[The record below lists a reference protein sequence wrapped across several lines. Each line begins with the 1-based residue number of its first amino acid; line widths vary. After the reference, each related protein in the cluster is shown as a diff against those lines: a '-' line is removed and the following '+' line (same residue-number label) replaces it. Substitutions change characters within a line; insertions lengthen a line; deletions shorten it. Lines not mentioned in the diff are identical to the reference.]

1 MERKRIGLIFSY
13 DELWLGGTYYILN
26 LVNALNAL
34 EENNKPDLVVF
45 SNPKNFD
52 ILSKDTQYPYL
63 IFEYL
68 SDNPKS
74 KILRLIN
81 KLSKKIIGKKIF
93 KIFFKDKVD
102 AIFPYRT
109 NGFLDK
115 IPKEKR
121 IYWIPD
127 FQEKHFPEFYS
138 QEHLVNEKL
147 RNSDIAQNAKKLL
160 LSSESALNDL
170 KTYYP
175 DFMVKPYV
183 VHFAVKIPSLI
194 GLENIDVLNKFQ
206 LPKCFFF
213 APNQFWR
220 HKNQILVIKAVEIL
234 KNRGIQVTVAFSGKE
249 HDYRSPGYTESIKN
263 YVIENN
269 LQENIKFLGFLDRV
283 DQLKLIELSSA
294 IIQPSLFEG
303 WSTVIEEAM
312 AMNKVVLAS
321 DLDVNKEQLG
331 DKGIYFDRNDAIEC
345 AAVIERFLESP
356 ITVSF
361 DYKKKQLDFARDF
374 MSCLN

>member
-26 LVNALNAL
+26 LVNALNGL
-34 EENNKPDLVVF
+34 EENNKPELVIF
-45 SNPKNFD
+45 SNPKDFD
-52 ILSKDTQYPYL
+52 ILSKDTQYPHL

-68 SDNPKS
+68 SDNPQS
-74 KILRLIN
+74 KLIRLIN
-81 KLSKKIIGKKIF
+81 RISKKTIGKKIL
-93 KIFFKDKVD
+93 KSHYTKPVN
-102 AIFPYRT
+102 AVFPYRT
-109 NGFLDK
+109 NSFLEK
-115 IPKEKR
+115 IPNEKR

-138 QEHLVNEKL
+138 KEHLISEKIK
-147 RNSDIAQNAKKLL
+147 NSDIVLNAKKLL

-175 DFMVKPYV
+175 DYRVKPYV
-183 VHFAVKIPSLI
+183 VNFAVKIPDLN
-194 GLENIDVLNKFQ
+194 GLENIDVLKKFQ
-206 LPKCFFF
+206 LPNVFFF

-220 HKNQILVIKAVEIL
+220 HKNHILVIKAVEIL
-234 KNRGIQVTVAFSGKE
+234 KNKGIKVMVAFSGKE

-263 YVIENN
+263 YVVEHD

-283 DQLKLIELSSA
+283 DQLKLMELSAA

-312 AMNKVVLAS
+312 AMNKVVLAT

-331 DKGIYFDRNDAIEC
+331 DKGIYFGRNDANKC
-345 AAVIERFLESP
+345 AEVIERFVESP
-356 ITVSF
+356 NTVSF

>member
-26 LVNALNAL
+26 LVNALNVL
-34 EENNKPDLVVF
+34 EENNKPELVIF
-45 SNPKNFD
+45 SNPKDFE
-52 ILSKDTQYPYL
+52 ILSKDTQYPHL

-68 SDNPKS
+68 SDNPQS
-74 KILRLIN
+74 KFLRLMN
-81 KLSKKIIGKKIF
+81 KLSKKIIGNKIF
-93 KIFFKDKVD
+93 KSYCTEPVD
-102 AIFPYRT
+102 AVFPYRS
-109 NGFLDK
+109 NAFFKK
-115 IPKEKR
+115 IPNEKR

-138 QEHLVNEKL
+138 KEHLANEKIK
-147 RNSDIAQNAKKLL
+147 NSDIVLTAKKLV

-175 DFMVKPYV
+175 EFRVKPYV
-183 VHFAVKIPSLI
+183 VHFAVKIPDLNGS
-194 GLENIDVLNKFQ
+194 EDFDVLNKFQ
-206 LPKCFFF
+206 LPNVFFF

-220 HKNQILVIKAVEIL
+220 HKNHILVIKAVEIL
-234 KNRGIQVTVAFSGKE
+234 KSKGIKVMVAFSGKE

-263 YVIENN
+263 YVVEND
-269 LQENIKFLGFLDRV
+269 LQENIKFLAFLDRV
-283 DQLKLIELSSA
+283 DQLKLMELSAA

-312 AMNKVVLAS
+312 AMNKMVLAS

-331 DKGIYFDRNDAIEC
+331 DKGIYFDRNDANEC
-345 AAVIERFLESP
+345 AEVIERFLESP
-356 ITVSF
+356 TPVSF
-361 DYKKKQLDFARDF
+361 DYQKKQLDFACDF

>member
-1 MERKRIGLIFSY
+1 MRRKRIGLIFSY

-26 LVNALNAL
+26 LVNALNVL
-34 EENNKPDLVVF
+34 DENRKPELIIF
-45 SNPKNFD
+45 SNPKDFD
-52 ILSKDTQYPYL
+52 ILLKETQYPYL
-63 IFEYL
+63 IFVHL
-68 SDNPKS
+68 SDIPQS
-74 KILRLIN
+74 KLLRLIN
-81 KLSKKIIGKKIF
+81 NISKKIIGKKVI
-93 KIFFKDKVD
+93 KRYYEDEID
-102 AIFPYRT
+102 AVFPYRSNT
-109 NGFLDK
+109 FLEK
-115 IPKEKR
+115 IPNEKR

-183 VHFAVKIPSLI
+183 VHFAVKIPSLN

-206 LPKCFFF
+206 LPKEFFF

-220 HKNQILVIKAVEIL
+220 HKNHMLVIKAVEIL
-234 KNRGIQVTVAFSGKE
+234 KNKGIQVLVAFSGKE
-249 HDYRSPGYTESIKN
+249 HDYRSPGYTDSIKN
-263 YVIENN
+263 YVVEHDLN
-269 LQENIKFLGFLDRV
+269 ENIKFLGFLDRV
-283 DQLKLIELSSA
+283 DQLKLMELSAA

-312 AMNKVVLAS
+312 AMNKMVLAS

-331 DKGIYFDRNDAIEC
+331 DKGIYFNRNDANKC
-345 AAVIERFLESP
+345 AEVIERFLESP
-356 ITVSF
+356 TTVSF
-361 DYKKKQLDFARDF
+361 DYKQKQSDFARDF

>member
-1 MERKRIGLIFSY
+1 MNRKNIGLIFSY
-13 DELWLGGTYYILN
+13 DEHWIGGTYYILN
-26 LVNALNAL
+26 LVHALNGL
-34 EENNKPDLVVF
+34 DDNTKPNLVIF
-45 SNPKNFD
+45 SNPKDFD
-52 ILSKDTQYPYL
+52 ILSKDTQYPFL
-63 IFEYL
+63 IFEHL
-68 SDNPKS
+68 NDNPKS

-81 KLSKKIIGKKIF
+81 RISKKTIRKKIF
-93 KIFFKDKVD
+93 KSHYTESVD
-102 AIFPYRT
+102 AVFPYRS
-109 NGFLDK
+109 NAFLEK
-115 IPKEKR
+115 IPNEKR

-138 QEHLVNEKL
+138 QEHLNNERIK
-147 RNSDIAQNAKKLL
+147 NSDIAQNAKKLL

-175 DFMVKPYV
+175 EFRVNPYV
-183 VHFAVKIPSLI
+183 VHFAVKIPSLN

-206 LPKCFFF
+206 LPKVFFF

-220 HKNQILVIKAVEIL
+220 HKNHMLVIKAVEIL
-234 KNRGIQVTVAFSGKE
+234 INKGIKVIVAFSGKE
-249 HDYRSPGYTESIKN
+249 HDYRSPGYTDSIKN
-263 YVIENN
+263 YVVEHD

-283 DQLKLIELSSA
+283 DQLKLIELSAA

-312 AMNKVVLAS
+312 AMNKMVLAS

-331 DKGIYFDRNDAIEC
+331 AKGIYFNRIDANEC
-345 AAVIERFLESP
+345 AEVIESFLESP
-356 ITVSF
+356 TTVSF

>member
-34 EENNKPDLVVF
+34 EDNNKPELIIF
-45 SNPKNFD
+45 SNPKDFD

-68 SDNPKS
+68 NDNPKS

-81 KLSKKIIGKKIF
+81 KLSKKTIGKKIF
-93 KIFFKDKVD
+93 KTLFKDKVD

-127 FQEKHFPEFYS
+127 FQEKHFPDFYS
-138 QEHLVNEKL
+138 QEHLTNEKIK
-147 RNSDIAQNAKKLL
+147 NSDIALTAKKLL

-175 DFMVKPYV
+175 EFKVKPYV
-183 VHFAVKIPSLI
+183 VHFAVKIPSLN

-206 LPKCFFF
+206 LPKVFFF

-220 HKNQILVIKAVEIL
+220 HKNHMLVIKAVEIL
-234 KNRGIQVTVAFSGKE
+234 KNKGIKVRVAFSGKE
-249 HDYRSPGYTESIKN
+249 HDYRSPGYTDSIKN
-263 YVIENN
+263 YVVEHD
-269 LQENIKFLGFLDRV
+269 LHENIKFLGFLDRV
-283 DQLKLIELSSA
+283 DQLKLMELSAA

-331 DKGIYFDRNDAIEC
+331 DKGIYFNRNDANEC
-345 AAVIERFLESP
+345 AEVIERFLESP
-356 ITVSF
+356 TTVSF